1 MQNFF
6 YESFISPL
14 IIIPMQH
21 ACKKG
26 ITMDENTI
34 GSEHSSKE
42 QIVKK
47 DDKEINWECIYW
59 KRKKYSKNN
68 K

>member
-1 MQNFF
+1 MENFPC
-6 YESFISPL
+6 ESIISPL

-34 GSEHSSKE
+34 GSEHSSKGIDY
-42 QIVKK
+42 QKIVNK
-47 DDKEINWECIYW
+47 DNKEIDWECV
-59 KRKKYSKNN
+59 S
-68 K
+68 